1 MVNVVWLPPLLG
13 RDPCRIGTA
22 WTPHAQ
28 PSPPGTQALWTERPF
43 LGLRAVDTVLSTSS
57 HFSPPWEAGT
67 QARKPRQGAWM
78 SPKDGGGCSCPVSRL
93 WGRRTPAQTPQAGSR
108 LLSLWLPPF
117 SPSFVSHTPSWHLV

>member
-78 SPKDGGGCSCPVSRL
+78 SPKDGGGVPVLCPGSGAVGHPLRHPRL
-93 WGRRTPAQTPQAGSR
+93 DHGSY
-108 LLSLWLPPF
+108 LCGCLPFPH
-117 SPSFVSHTPSWHLV
+117 PL